1 MWFLIH
7 GFSMTIVI
15 VFGEPMVIYIYIMI
29 YYYTHVWTNLC
40 IILLLYIYITI
51 SYYIL
56 LYIIIYHYIL
66 YIIILLYIII
76 YYFILL
82 YIIIYYYILLVINC
96 SKSHDYHP
104 TGGVQK
110 KFPSQEFIDEK
121 TIGVVRQPSPV
132 WNRGCDA
139 QDIPTLW

>member
-1 MWFLIH
+1 
-7 GFSMTIVI
+7 MTIVI
-15 VFGEPMVIYIYIMI
+15 VFGEPMVIYIYI
-29 YYYTHVWTNLC
+29 YYD
-40 IILLLYIYITI
+40 ILLHPCVDKPMYHIIIIYIYITI

-66 YIIILLYIII
+66 YIIILLYFII